1 MSGVRIVVVTAVV
14 AFAGAAAARADS
26 PPVGPLPAGPKAT
39 LSTRAGELV
48 AVALPKRSGGR
59 VWHIARAFDGSIVKE
74 VSEADVGSS
83 VVLIFKALHPGTV
96 RLAFA
101 LTRGE
106 TTKALDAR
114 TFEVRIR

>member
-1 MSGVRIVVVTAVV
+1 MSAVRILTVAAV
-14 AFAGAAAARADS
+14 AALAAAAAARADS

-39 LSTRAGELV
+39 LL
-48 AVALPKRSGGR
+48 
-59 VWHIARAFDGSIVKE
+59 
-74 VSEADVGSS
+74 
-83 VVLIFKALHPGTV
+83 

-114 TFEVRIR
+114 TFEVTIR